1 MPDKEIKG
9 RSAMSSISDAIL
21 IETINKE
28 LRFHTLYD
36 KYMLSPN
43 AVKSNSVGYF
53 SVLLFRFGY
62 NQQAYFCIN

>member
-1 MPDKEIKG
+1 MPNKEIKG

-36 KYMLSPN
+36 NYMLSPN
-43 AVKSNSVGYF
+43 AAKSMFLAF
-53 SVLLFRFGY
+53 SD
-62 NQQAYFCIN
+62 